1 MKIQRLLVAALL
13 LVMST
18 GCTSILVATTD
29 ENGMQENPGVRTAG
43 TIVEDESIET
53 KVTVNMKSMEPAF
66 RDAHFNVVSHNGVV
80 LMVGQVQSEA
90 LKIRAGQIA
99 AEASAQ
105 VRRVHNELEVAGQT
119 TLLSRTNDS
128 WISTKVRTQMA
139 SNKDVPSGQIRVIT
153 ENGVVYLMGMLSQAQ
168 GDRAALLARNIAG
181 VSRVVKVFE
190 YI

>member
-1 MKIQRLLVAALL
+1 VKIQRLLVAAL

-29 ENGMQENPGVRTAG
+29 ENGLQENPGVRTAG

-53 KVTVNMKSMEPAF
+53 RVTVNMKTIEPAF

-80 LMVGQVQSEA
+80 LLVGQVQSDA

-99 AEASAQ
+99 AEASVQ

-139 SNKDVPSGQIRVIT
+139 SNKDVPSGQIRVVT

>member
-1 MKIQRLLVAALL
+1 MKIQRLLIAALL
-13 LVMST
+13 LAMST

>member
-1 MKIQRLLVAALL
+1 MKIQRMLIAAMMVL
-13 LVMST
+13 ST
-18 GCTSILVATTD
+18 GCTSVLVATTD
-29 ENGMQENPGVRTAG
+29 ENGIQEDPGVRTAG

-53 KVTVNMKSMEPAF
+53 KVTVNMKSMEPVF

-80 LMVGQVQSEA
+80 LMVGQVQSDA

-105 VRRVHNELEVAGQT
+105 VRRVHNELEVAGKT
-119 TLLSRTNDS
+119 TMLSRTNDS
-128 WISTKVRTQMA
+128 WLSTKVRTQMVA
-139 SNKDVPSGQIRVIT
+139 NKDVPSGRIRVIT
-153 ENGVVYLMGMLSQAQ
+153 ENGVVYLMGMLTQAE
-168 GDRAALLARNIAG
+168 GDRAALLARNVAG

>member
-1 MKIQRLLVAALL
+1 MNIQKLLLAAAL
-13 LVMST
+13 VVNA
-18 GCTSILVATTD
+18 GCTSVLVATTD
-29 ENGMQENPGVRTAG
+29 ENGLQEEPGVRTAG

-53 KVTVNMKSMEPAF
+53 KVEVNMKSMEPAF
-66 RDAHFNVVSHNGVV
+66 RDAHFNVISHNGVV
-80 LMVGQVQSEA
+80 LLVGQVQSDA

-99 AEASAQ
+99 ADASAQ

-119 TLLSRTNDS
+119 TMLARTNDS

-139 SNKDVPSGQIRVIT
+139 ANSDVPSGRIRVVT
-153 ENGVVYLMGMLSQAQ
+153 ENSVVYLMGMVSQAE
-168 GDRAALLARNIAG
+168 GDRAALLARNVAG

>member
-1 MKIQRLLVAALL
+1 MKIYRLIATAL

-29 ENGMQENPGVRTAG
+29 ENGIQEDPGVRTAG

-66 RDAHFNVVSHNGVV
+66 RDAHFNVISHNGVV
-80 LMVGQVQSEA
+80 LLVGQVQSDA
-90 LKIRAGQIA
+90 LKNRAGQIA
-99 AEASAQ
+99 ADASAQ
-105 VRRVHNELEVAGQT
+105 VRRVHNELEVAGKT

-139 SNKDVPSGQIRVIT
+139 SNKDVPSGRIRVIT
-153 ENGVVYLMGMLSQAQ
+153 ENGTVYLMGMVSQAQ
-168 GDRAALLARNIAG
+168 GDRAALLARNVAG
-181 VSRVVKVFE
+181 VSKVVKVFE

>member
-1 MKIQRLLVAALL
+1 MKIQRLLVAAV

-53 KVTVNMKSMEPAF
+53 KVTVNMKSMEPTF

-80 LMVGQVQSEA
+80 LLVGQVQSEA

-139 SNKDVPSGQIRVIT
+139 SNQDVPSGQIRVIT

>member
-1 MKIQRLLVAALL
+1 MKIQRLLVAAV

-80 LMVGQVQSEA
+80 LLVGQVQSEA

-139 SNKDVPSGQIRVIT
+139 SNQDVPSGQIRVIT

>member
-1 MKIQRLLVAALL
+1 VKIQRLLIAALL
-13 LVMST
+13 LAMST

>member
-29 ENGMQENPGVRTAG
+29 ENGMQDNPGVRTAG

>member
-1 MKIQRLLVAALL
+1 VKIQRLLVAALL

>member
-66 RDAHFNVVSHNGVV
+66 RDAHFSHNGVV

-99 AEASAQ
+99 AEASVQ